1 MATRTT
7 FIRMTSGQ
15 DPVVMM
21 GGELSDDKEMVVG
34 FTDIYGP
41 KTHTLGKG
49 IFEGEYEKSL
59 EQNVAIYKADP
70 SMKDNSTT
78 EDRKKF
84 WDANRINVPFP
95 NTFKRPI
102 PGIKSIDV
110 QFKGGVR
117 ALRTANISWTCWS
130 FEDLDRLMTHFLAH
144 GKTVA
149 LEWGWVYNK
158 KRFQSLPSLIDSDGK
173 ILEEGFLDYRKTI
186 LSKEV
191 KGDFDFMV
199 GVIKNFEYTTRDDGG
214 FDCKTD
220 IVSTGVNVLD
230 SSFSNI
236 TNTGNDF
243 IYNLKKDDSP
253 EEKEKKLRDIVKG
266 SKTELPFNTKMSLNA
281 TIAVLDIWAAADIA
295 RIYNSMGG
303 NFGQSKEEVRKPG
316 TLVQTTGP
324 FNLPVRGT
332 KLSTSRLTNP
342 EYQATET
349 NFLRYDTDVE
359 GTYYVVLPNCYI
371 AKFTSE
377 PSKHYGTFETPK
389 KVWFSWK
396 FLEDHIFS
404 KFLTMVSDNDKN
416 SIVTNLQSI
425 EAIIDE
431 DGVPTGEFESTRI
444 RNNKFL
450 QTIDLNK
457 YILPGQFVPNDA
469 QTRINDVPVEDRSI
483 IPIRGVE
490 MDTEIYLQ
498 HLGDSKEFLN
508 LAKAVNTNF
517 SKFTVPGTGTK
528 EGYLRN
534 MLINFEV
541 LKSSFSELE
550 PTSLSPSF
558 ENLFN
563 ELNSPVS
570 FWKFNLTTDELNTN
584 RLKIIDE
591 NTTLY
596 DWDANPDPYQIRS
609 KPDDENSLNS
619 GIFYFPVWKHNSIVK
634 SQNITAKIPNAMQLA
649 AMYGQGVE
657 VEATLGDTDSS
668 LDSKGKAAGALVSTT
683 VDRYNK
689 NIDFAY
695 KKTKPGEK
703 KAGVPLP
710 LTIRG
715 ETRKI
720 GLDGADVLAI
730 PTYRTWGGILG
741 WSKEK
746 KSFYTAIMQNLQTRI
761 TSKLNESGGAPV
773 GIKPS
778 GVFILKEGEDPI
790 PEDRPYPLP
799 EHLKIEDLLLFLS
812 EDVFPEKYV
821 DFFGGKFG
829 KDYKLKP
836 QFLDTVIY
844 LITAQGV
851 KKEEPILIP
860 LDLQLVIDGIGGI
873 YPGNSFHSDYVPL
886 RYQNEAMFQCF
897 DVNHTVDSSGWKVSL
912 TGKMRATLAGLYEHI
927 FKEDES
933 LFELY
938 KEYKLNKDN
947 LVEGLI

>member
-1 MATRTT
+1 LQDMATRTT

-15 DPVVMM
+15 ENPVVMM
-21 GGELSDDKEMVVG
+21 GGELSDDKEMRVG

-41 KTHTLGKG
+41 KTYSQKG
-49 IFEGEYEKSL
+49 FEGEFKGEAA
-59 EQNVAIYKADP
+59 QNLAIYKVDP
-70 SMKDNSTT
+70 NMKGKSKAERKEFWEAHSTT
-78 EDRKKF
+78 Y
-84 WDANRINVPFP
+84 INP
-95 NTFKRPI
+95 NTFKRPL

-117 ALRTANISWTCWS
+117 ALRTANISWTCWT
-130 FEDLDRLMTHFLAH
+130 FEDLDRLMPHFLGH

-158 KRFQSLPSLIDSDGK
+158 KRFQSLPSLIDSNGK

-253 EEKEKKLRDIVKG
+253 EEKEKKLRDIARG
-266 SKTELPFNTKMSLNA
+266 TSKELPFNTKMSLNA
-281 TIAVLDIWAAADIA
+281 TINVLDIWTANSVAQ
-295 RIYNSMGG
+295 IYNSRGG
-303 NFGQSKEEVRKPG
+303 TFGR
-316 TLVQTTGP
+316 TR
-324 FNLPVRGT
+324 FNSAAEKASVERFSEAPL
-332 KLSTSRLTNP
+332 L
-342 EYQATET
+342 ET
-349 NFLRYDTDVE
+349 NFLRYDIP
-359 GTYYVVLPNCYI
+359 GSNAYFVVLTNCYI
-371 AKFTSE
+371 AKFISE
-377 PSKHYGTFETPK
+377 PTKQSSKSNESFTFDIPQ
-389 KVWFSWK
+389 KVWFSWN

-416 SIVTNLQSI
+416 PIVTNLQSI
-425 EAIIDE
+425 EVILDE
-431 DGVPTGEFESTRI
+431 IGAPTGKFESTRI

-457 YILPGQFVPNDA
+457 YILPGQFVVNDA
-469 QTRINDVPVEDRSI
+469 QTRINDVAFDERG
-483 IPIRGVE
+483 IRPLSRKAGD
-490 MDTEIYLQ
+490 DTQKFLEK
-498 HLGDSKEFLN
+498 LGDSQEFLN
-508 LAKAVNTNF
+508 LANAINTNF
-517 SKFTVPGTGTK
+517 SEFSVPGTDQK

-550 PTSLSPSF
+550 PTSLSPAF

-570 FWKFNLTTDELNTN
+570 FWKFNLTTDELNTD

-619 GIFYFPVWKHNSIVK
+619 GIFFFPVWKHNSIVK

-683 VDRYNK
+683 LDRYNK

-938 KEYKLNKDN
+938 KEYKLNKNN
-947 LVEGLI
+947 LVKGLI